1 MNNQQNNNK
10 RTNYMERLGMQ
21 HSMSISSTQ
30 TGTMDRMSSIFNN
43 AGIIEGNDTDTVGG
57 SSLSYEEPQRGK
69 SVIISSAN

>member
-10 RTNYMERLGMQ
+10 RTNYMEKLGMQ

-30 TGTMDRMSSIFNN
+30 TGTMDRFSSFNN
-43 AGIIEGNDTDTVGG
+43 VGIIEVNDTDTVGG

-69 SVIISSAN
+69 SVVISSAN